1 MQQVLWK
8 RECRE
13 MERYIEM
20 SDGHFVFTRT
30 LQPTDTCIG
39 HIHILHGMAEHSGRY
54 MKFAS
59 ALTAAGYAVTMH
71 DHRGH
76 GETAGYNGT
85 LGFFAEQNGFDRVV
99 ADVHEVVTVL
109 HEQFA
114 DVPFILFGHSM
125 GSFITRRYMQLYSYH
140 VDRVILC
147 GTGNV
152 TTLHTM
158 GNMVARALAK
168 QLGKETESKLLNK
181 LSFGS
186 FNKQFPNSKT
196 AYDWLCSV
204 ENEVQK
210 YIDDPYC
217 GFIPTNQFF
226 VDLTTGFMTLNRKKE
241 IANIRKDMPIL
252 LISGS
257 KDPVGDQGQGIYAVA
272 EQFAAAGLQD
282 VTVYLFE
289 DKRHEILN
297 EDNQEAVYQV
307 LLRWLEKYDTR

>member
-1 MQQVLWK
+1 
-8 RECRE
+8 
-13 MERYIEM
+13 MERYIQM

-30 LQPTDTCIG
+30 LESKITCIG

-54 MKFAS
+54 LTFAHT
-59 ALTAAGYAVTMH
+59 LQNAGYVVTMH

-76 GETAGYNGT
+76 GETAAYNGT
-85 LGFFAEQNGFDRVV
+85 LGFFAENNGFERVV
-99 ADVHEVVTVL
+99 EDAHEVITQL
-109 HEQFA
+109 HAPVA
-114 DVPFILFGHSM
+114 DKPLIIFGHSM
-125 GSFITRRYMQLYSYH
+125 GSFITRRYIQRYGGQ
-140 VDRVILC
+140 VDNVVLC

-152 TTLHTM
+152 TALHAI
-158 GNMVARALAK
+158 GNIVSKALAK
-168 QLGKETESKLLNK
+168 GLGKETESRLLNQ

-186 FNKQFPNSKT
+186 FNKQFPNPKT

-204 ENEVQK
+204 QGEVQK

-226 VDLTTGFMTLNRKKE
+226 VDLTKGFSILNRKKE
-241 IANIRKDMPIL
+241 IAKVRKDLPIL

-257 KDPVGDQGQGIYAVA
+257 QDPVGEQGLGVYAVA
-272 EQFAAAGLQD
+272 EQLATAGVED

-297 EDNQEAVYQV
+297 EDNQEAVFQV
-307 LLRWLEKYDTR
+307 LLRWLEKYDRK

>member
-1 MQQVLWK
+1 
-8 RECRE
+8 
-13 MERYIEM
+13 MERYLEM
-20 SDGHFVFTRT
+20 SDGQFVFTRT
-30 LQPTDTCIG
+30 LRPSDSCIG

-54 MKFAS
+54 VKFAHV
-59 ALTAAGYAVTMH
+59 LNAAGYAVTMH

-76 GETAGYNGT
+76 GETAAYNGT
-85 LGFFAEQNGFDRVV
+85 LGFFAEDNGFDRVV
-99 ADVHEVVTVL
+99 EDAHEVVTTL
-109 HEQFA
+109 HAQFA
-114 DVPFILFGHSM
+114 DVPLILFGHSM
-125 GSFITRRYMQLYSYH
+125 GSFITRRFIQLYSDNVEY
-140 VDRVILC
+140 VILC

-152 TTLHTM
+152 TALHSM
-158 GNMVARALAK
+158 GNLVAKTLAK

-196 AYDWLCSV
+196 EYDWLCSV
-204 ENEVQK
+204 DDEVQQ
-210 YIDDPYC
+210 YMEDPYC

-226 VDLTTGFMTLNRKKE
+226 VDLTTGFMALNRKKE
-241 IANIRKDMPIL
+241 IAKVKKGLPIL

-257 KDPVGDQGQGIYAVA
+257 KDPVGDQGRGVYTVA

>member
-1 MQQVLWK
+1 
-8 RECRE
+8 

-20 SDGHFVFTRT
+20 SDGHFLFTRT
-30 LQPTDTCIG
+30 FKPSNPCIG

-54 MKFAS
+54 VKFART
-59 ALTAAGYAVTMH
+59 LIAAGYAVTMH

-76 GETAGYNGT
+76 GETAAYNGT

-99 ADVHEVVTVL
+99 EDAHEVVTSL
-109 HEQFA
+109 HAQFA
-114 DVPFILFGHSM
+114 DVPLILFGHSM
-125 GSFITRRYMQLYSYH
+125 GSFITRRYIQLYSDQ
-140 VDRVILC
+140 VDNAILC

-152 TTLHTM
+152 TALHTM
-158 GNMVARALAK
+158 GNIVAKALAK
-168 QLGKETESKLLNK
+168 QFGKETESKILNK

-186 FNKQFPNSKT
+186 FNKQFPSSKT
-196 AYDWLCSV
+196 AYDWLCSA
-204 ENEVQK
+204 EDEVQK

-226 VDLTTGFMTLNRKKE
+226 VDLTTGFKSLNRKKE
-241 IANIRKDMPIL
+241 IAKIKKELPIL

-257 KDPVGDQGQGIYAVA
+257 KDPVGEQGQGVYSVA

>member
-1 MQQVLWK
+1 MRQVLRMW
-8 RECRE
+8 RCNME
-13 MERYIEM
+13 ERYMKM

-30 LQPTDTCIG
+30 LTPTIPCIG

-54 MKFAS
+54 IKFAQK
-59 ALTAAGYAVTMH
+59 LCVAGYAVTMH

-76 GETAGYNGT
+76 GETASYNGT
-85 LGFFAEQNGFDRVV
+85 LGFFAEKNGFDRVV
-99 ADVHEVVTVL
+99 EDAHEVIVAM
-109 HEQFA
+109 HAQFA

-125 GSFITRRYMQLYSYH
+125 GSFIARRYIQLYSND
-140 VDRVILC
+140 VDNVILC

-152 TTLHTM
+152 STLHKI
-158 GNMVARALAK
+158 GHYVAQVLAM
-168 QLGKETESKLLNK
+168 QRGKEMESPLLNK

-186 FNKQFPNSKT
+186 FNKQVPNAKT

-204 ENEVQK
+204 EDEVQK

-226 VDLTTGFMTLNRKKE
+226 VDLTAGLMVLNRKNE
-241 IANIRKDMPIL
+241 IEKINKNLPIL

-257 KDPVGDQGQGIYAVA
+257 KDPVGDSGHGVYNVA
-272 EQFAAAGLQD
+272 ERFAAAGVQD

-297 EDNQEAVYQV
+297 EDNHQAVHQV
-307 LLRWLEKYDTR
+307 LLRWLEKYDTK

>member
-1 MQQVLWK
+1 
-8 RECRE
+8 

-20 SDGHFVFTRT
+20 SDGHFLFTRT
-30 LQPTDTCIG
+30 LKPSKPCIG

-54 MKFAS
+54 VEFANS
-59 ALTAAGYAVTMH
+59 LNEAGYAVTMH

-76 GETAGYNGT
+76 GETAAYNGT

-99 ADVHEVVTVL
+99 EDAHEVVTLL

-125 GSFITRRYMQLYSYH
+125 GSFITRRYIQLYSDQ
-140 VDRVILC
+140 VDHVILC

-152 TTLHTM
+152 TALHTM
-158 GNMVARALAK
+158 GNLVAKVLAK
-168 QLGKETESKLLNK
+168 QLGKDTESKLLNK

-196 AYDWLCSV
+196 AYDWICSV
-204 ENEVQK
+204 EDEVEK

-226 VDLTTGFMTLNRKKE
+226 VDLTTGFMSLNRKSE
-241 IANIRKDMPIL
+241 IAKVKKDLPIL

-257 KDPVGDQGQGIYAVA
+257 KDPVGEQGQGVYAVA
-272 EQFAAAGLQD
+272 EQFAEAGIQD

-297 EDNQEAVYQV
+297 EDNREAVYQV

>member
-1 MQQVLWK
+1 
-8 RECRE
+8 
-13 MERYIEM
+13 MERYIQM
-20 SDGHFVFTRT
+20 SDEQFVFTRT
-30 LQPTDTCIG
+30 LEPSTPCIG

-54 MKFAS
+54 VTFAKT
-59 ALTAAGYAVTMH
+59 LNAAGYAVTMH

-76 GETAGYNGT
+76 GETAAYNGT
-85 LGFFAEQNGFDRVV
+85 LGFFAEENGFERVV
-99 ADVHEVVTVL
+99 KDAHEVITQL
-109 HEQFA
+109 HAPFA

-125 GSFITRRYMQLYSYH
+125 GSFITRRYIQLYGEQ
-140 VDRVILC
+140 VDKVILC

-152 TTLHTM
+152 TALHAV
-158 GNMVARALAK
+158 GNIVAKVLAK
-168 QLGKETESKLLNK
+168 GLGKESESNLLNQ

-186 FNKQFPNSKT
+186 FNKQFPNPKT

-204 ENEVQK
+204 QQEVQK

-226 VDLTTGFMTLNRKKE
+226 VDLTTGFTTLNRKKE
-241 IANIRKDMPIL
+241 LAKVRQDLPIL

-257 KDPVGDQGQGIYAVA
+257 KDPVGEQGLGVYAVA
-272 EQFAAAGLQD
+272 EQLIAVGVKD

-297 EDNQEAVYQV
+297 EDNQEEVFQV
-307 LLRWLEKYDTR
+307 ILRWLKKYDTN

>member
-1 MQQVLWK
+1 M
-8 RECRE
+8 
-13 MERYIEM
+13 RYIEM
-20 SDGHFVFTRT
+20 SDGHFLFTRT
-30 LQPTDTCIG
+30 LKPLKPCIG

-54 MKFAS
+54 VKFANS
-59 ALTAAGYAVTMH
+59 LNEAGYAVTMH

-76 GETAGYNGT
+76 GETAAYNGT
-85 LGFFAEQNGFDRVV
+85 LGFFAEENGFDRVV
-99 ADVHEVVTVL
+99 EDVLEVVTIL
-109 HEQFA
+109 HEQFT
-114 DVPFILFGHSM
+114 DVPLILFGHSM
-125 GSFITRRYMQLYSYH
+125 GSFITRRYIQLYSDQ
-140 VDRVILC
+140 VDNVILC

-158 GNMVARALAK
+158 GNLVAKVLAK
-168 QLGKETESKLLNK
+168 QLGKDTESRLLNK

-196 AYDWLCSV
+196 TFDWLCSA
-204 ENEVQK
+204 EDEVQK

-226 VDLTTGFMTLNRKKE
+226 VDLTTGFMSLNRKKE
-241 IANIRKDMPIL
+241 IAKTKKDLPIL

-257 KDPVGDQGQGIYAVA
+257 KDPVGEQGQGVYAVA
-272 EQFAAAGLQD
+272 QQLAEAGIRD

>member
-1 MQQVLWK
+1 MA
-8 RECRE
+8 
-13 MERYIEM
+13 RYIEM
-20 SDGHFVFTRT
+20 SDGHFLFTRT
-30 LQPTDTCIG
+30 LKPAKPCIG

-54 MKFAS
+54 VKFANS
-59 ALTAAGYAVTMH
+59 LNEAGYAVTMH

-76 GETAGYNGT
+76 GETAAYNGT

-99 ADVHEVVTVL
+99 EDAHEVVTLL
-109 HEQFA
+109 HEQFS
-114 DVPFILFGHSM
+114 DVPLIIFGHSM
-125 GSFITRRYMQLYSYH
+125 GSFITRRYIQLYSDQ
-140 VDRVILC
+140 VDHVILC

-152 TTLHTM
+152 TALHTM
-158 GNMVARALAK
+158 GNLVAKVLAK

-196 AYDWLCSV
+196 AYDWICSV
-204 ENEVQK
+204 EDEVGK

-226 VDLTTGFMTLNRKKE
+226 VDLTTGFMSLNRKSE
-241 IANIRKDMPIL
+241 IAKVKKDLPIL

-257 KDPVGDQGQGIYAVA
+257 KDPVGEQGQGVYAVA
-272 EQFAAAGLQD
+272 EQFTKAGIQD

-297 EDNQEAVYQV
+297 EDNREAVYQV